1 MKRTAAGA
9 AALLLILAC
18 ARKAEQAPSE
28 NHDGHGTVEEKAP
41 TGPDVVRIDPEMLR
55 DLRVTTMPAESRPG
69 GEGVTMLGELRVNE
83 DRYAEVGFPLP
94 ARVLEILVSAGDMVR
109 RNQALARLQSVEA
122 GKALGDYRTAE
133 ARARLARQAA
143 ERKRGLVS
151 DRIAPVREAEEAEA
165 EATAAEA
172 TLQAARAAM
181 AALGISAEADAG
193 SGAAGAT
200 VVLRSPIPGS
210 VIERRA
216 VRGQMTEPGSPMFR
230 IGDLTDLWL
239 VVHAFERDAVRIRSG
254 SNARVSFPA
263 LPGRVF
269 SGKVSWIGQQVDS
282 SSRTVPVRIEIANDQ
297 GLLRPGISATAWL
310 PLGDEGDTVVT
321 VPIAAVQRL
330 RDGWCV
336 FLPHGEGEFEMRSV
350 GRGRDL
356 GGEVEIL
363 NGLQPGESVVVD
375 GAFLLRAE
383 AEKSR
388 GEGEHHDH

>member
-1 MKRTAAGA
+1 MKRYAAGA
-9 AALLLILAC
+9 AALLLILSC
-18 ARKAEQAPSE
+18 SRKAEETHSE

-55 DLRVTTMPAESRPG
+55 DLRVTTMPVESRPG

-94 ARVLEILVSAGDMVR
+94 AHVLEILVSAGDRVR

-143 ERKRGLVS
+143 ERKRGLVT
-151 DRIAPVREAEEAEA
+151 DRIAPAREAEEAEA
-165 EATAAEA
+165 EASAAEA
-172 TLQAARAAM
+172 TLQAARAAL
-181 AALGISAEADAG
+181 AALGISADADAG

-200 VVLRSPIPGS
+200 VVLRSPIPGA

-230 IGDLTDLWL
+230 IGDLSGLWL

-269 SGKVSWIGQQVDS
+269 GGKVSWIGQQVDS

-310 PLGDEGDTVVT
+310 PLGDEGDTVIT

-336 FLPHGEGEFEMRSV
+336 FLPRGEGEFEMRPV

-363 NGLQPGESVVVD
+363 NGLQAGESVVVD